1 MSDIQ
6 KAVLMA
12 VGYPA
17 EMSDDA
23 FALRCLLILEDA
35 TFWSLCERNYEVV
48 GELPD
53 GELFQF
59 TLENLTEPEK
69 QSLRERLEARAAG
82 GFGLTA

>member
-1 MSDIQ
+1 MSDLH
-6 KAVLMA
+6 KAVMTS

-35 TFWSLCERNYEVV
+35 TFWSLCEKNFEVV

-59 TLENLTEPEK
+59 TLENLTEDQK
-69 QSLRERLEARAAG
+69 KSLRERLDARAAE
-82 GFGLTA
+82 LEKTDA